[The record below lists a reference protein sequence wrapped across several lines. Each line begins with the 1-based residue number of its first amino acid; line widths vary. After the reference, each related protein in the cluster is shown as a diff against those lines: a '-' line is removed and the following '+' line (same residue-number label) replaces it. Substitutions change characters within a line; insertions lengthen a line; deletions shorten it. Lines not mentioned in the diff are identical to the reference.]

1 MDPLRHYF
9 DWAATAV
16 PDMFIPPEGTAP
28 FGNPSSRHL
37 EGRKA
42 HDVLEDARSRC
53 AAVLGVSPKQL
64 YFTSGGTESNAL
76 VIHSMLLR
84 PGSAGLLVSSVEH
97 PSVRENAAILE
108 RLGRPLGLIGAAPDG
123 RVGVHNLETA
133 LEKRRDA
140 RFAAIM
146 AVNNE
151 VGSRM
156 DMPELV
162 RFLRARGKPHIH
174 IHSDMVQALGKIP
187 LDIPAWD
194 LDSAS
199 FSAHKIGGP
208 RGIGLLYLR
217 KPLETLYA
225 GGGQEGGI
233 RPGTENT
240 AGVVAMAACMERRG
254 DAALVKEEYAG
265 AAGRWRELLRNLRTL
280 GRCSFIPRDRR
291 DEDERFSP
299 WIVQLA
305 FEDIPGEVMVRSL
318 DDAGFAVSTGSA
330 CSSRSQKRPVL
341 AAMGI
346 DEQQS
351 LRGIRISQGWSTTME
366 DIEQLIRAIKTILA
380 VL

>member
-16 PDMFIPPEGTAP
+16 PDTFIPPEGS

-37 EGRKA
+37 EGRRA
-42 HDVLEDARSRC
+42 RDVLEDARSRC
-53 AAVLGVSPKQL
+53 AAVLGVSPKEL

-84 PGSAGLLVSSVEH
+84 TGPGGLLVSSVEH
-97 PSVRENAAILE
+97 PSVGENAAVLE
-108 RLGRPLGLIGAAPDG
+108 GLGKPLGLIGVGGDG
-123 RVGVHNLETA
+123 RVGVHNLEAA

-156 DMPELV
+156 DMPALV
-162 RFLRARGKPHIH
+162 RFLRARGKPLH

-187 LDIPAWD
+187 LDIRAWD

-217 KPLETLYA
+217 RPLKTLYT

-240 AGVVAMAACMERRG
+240 AGAAAMAACMERRAG
-254 DAALVKEEYAG
+254 AAQVQAEYER
-265 AAGRWRELLRNLRTL
+265 AAGRWKELLRNLRTL
-280 GRCSFIPRDRR
+280 GRCSLIPRDRG

-318 DDAGFAVSTGSA
+318 DD
-330 CSSRSQKRPVL
+330 
-341 AAMGI
+341 
-346 DEQQS
+346 
-351 LRGIRISQGWSTTME
+351 
-366 DIEQLIRAIKTILA
+366 
-380 VL
+380 

>member
-1 MDPLRHYF
+1 MNLRRYF

-16 PDMFIPPEGTAP
+16 PDVFPPEEA

-42 HDVLEDARSRC
+42 RDALEEARSRC

-64 YFTSGGTESNAL
+64 YFSSGGTESNAL
-76 VIHSMLLR
+76 VIHSLLLR
-84 PGSAGLLVSSVEH
+84 TGPAGLLVSSVEH
-97 PSVRENAAILE
+97 PSVRENAAVLG
-108 RLGRPLGLIGAAPDG
+108 RLGKPLGFIGVDSEG
-123 RVGVHNLETA
+123 RVGQEHLEAA
-133 LEKRRDA
+133 LEKNRDT
-140 RFAAIM
+140 RLAAVM

-156 DMPELV
+156 DMPALT
-162 RFLRARGKPHIH
+162 RFLRARKGAPIH
-174 IHSDMVQALGKIP
+174 VHSDMVQALGKIP
-187 LDIPAWD
+187 LDLPAWD
-194 LDSAS
+194 VDSAS
-199 FSAHKIGGP
+199 FSGHKIGGP

-217 KPLETLYA
+217 KPLETPFA

-240 AGVVAMAACMERRG
+240 AGAAALAACMEKRAG
-254 DAALVKEEYAG
+254 AAIVKAEYAG
-265 AAGRWRELLRNLRTL
+265 AAARWKELLGSLRTL
-280 GRCSFIPRDRR
+280 GRCSLIPGDRG

-299 WIVQLA
+299 WIVQAA
-305 FEDIPGEVMVRSL
+305 FEGIPGEVMVRSL

-330 CSSRSQKRPVL
+330 CSSRSPERPVL

-346 DEQQS
+346 DEERS
-351 LRGIRISQGWSTTME
+351 LQGIRISQGWSTTME
-366 DIEQLIRAIKTILA
+366 DIEELIRAIKNILK

>member
-9 DWAATAV
+9 DWAATAL
-16 PDMFIPPEGTAP
+16 PDMFIPPEGIAP

-84 PGSAGLLVSSVEH
+84 PGPAALLVSSVEH
-97 PSVRENAAILE
+97 PSVRENAVLLE
-108 RLGRPLGLIGAAPDG
+108 RLGRPLGLIGTAPDG

-162 RFLRARGKPHIH
+162 RFLRVRGKPHIH

-217 KPLETLYA
+217 RPLETLYT

-240 AGVVAMAACMERRG
+240 AGAAAMAASMEHRAG
-254 DAALVKEEYAG
+254 AALVKEEYEK
-265 AAGRWRELLRNLRTL
+265 AAGRCRELLRNLRTL
-280 GRCSFIPRDRR
+280 RRCSFIPRDRR
-291 DEDERFSP
+291 DEDDRFSP
-299 WIVQLA
+299 WIVQLS
-305 FEDIPGEVMVRSL
+305 FEGIPGEVMVRSL

-330 CSSRSQKRPVL
+330 
-341 AAMGI
+341 
-346 DEQQS
+346 
-351 LRGIRISQGWSTTME
+351 
-366 DIEQLIRAIKTILA
+366 
-380 VL
+380 